1 MDESEATGASVSP
14 PTTDTPGSLKKP
26 LPLNPADNKPP
37 HKRIVDEMLHC
48 IDVAADF
55 EVGLETKNAHSPVRP
70 DITVSEGA
78 IWSATSRRTWV
89 AVKMTALLPD
99 SHALIAWSSHIAASR
114 KFLPPSTIE
123 ATVPFPGT
131 ARIEDMDVILRSPPP
146 NSSSLSTSHPPLTP
160 TQIHHIRELYAD
172 LVRICAHAKEKG
184 VKVIVDA
191 EYRCDVFSVSYLN
204 MALMMIFA
212 QLVPASNRRPHP
224 CPYARV

>member
-14 PTTDTPGSLKKP
+14 STTDTPGSLTNP
-26 LPLNPADNKPP
+26 LSLNAADNKLP

-55 EVGLETKNAHSPVRP
+55 EVGLETKNAHSPVQP
-70 DITVSEGA
+70 DGA
-78 IWSATSRRTWV
+78 IWTATSRRTWV
-89 AVKMTALLPD
+89 AMKMTALLPD

-114 KFLPPSTIE
+114 KSLPPSSIE

-131 ARIEDMDVILRSPPP
+131 ARIEDMDIILRSPSP
-146 NSSSLSTSHPPLTP
+146 NSSSSLSASHPPLTP
-160 TQIHHIRELYAD
+160 TQIHHIRELYTD

-191 EYRCDVFSVSYLN
+191 EYRCDIFSVSYLN
-204 MALMMIFA
+204 MGYL
-212 QLVPASNRRPHP
+212 
-224 CPYARV
+224 